1 MNASDTQE
9 RPTALVLGGRTGLLG
24 MALCAALEAAGWR
37 AEATGRPGAEDF
49 DKERLAGRIQAC
61 GARAVFNTWAHTQVD
76 KAEDEPDE
84 ARRLNAVLP
93 EIVGR
98 ACARA
103 GATLVHYST
112 DFVFGG
118 KADTPHGEDDPT
130 APESVYG
137 RTKLEGEKALLAL
150 DPPGLIIIRT
160 AWLFGPGKKNFV
172 RTMLD
177 LCRRTNCVSVVHDQ
191 VGSPTFTP
199 DLAKYSLALVAKG
212 ARGVFHVV
220 NSGEA
225 SWCELASEALRMA
238 GVPCAVTPVTSAE
251 YPQRAKRPAYSALS
265 TARFTQAT
273 GLTPRPWVQAVR
285 DYVLREMAAEPGLHP
300 DHPGREAAAAAAAP
314 PKVDTPRGRD

>member
-1 MNASDTQE
+1 MNANDADT
-9 RPTALVLGGRTGLLG
+9 RPAALVLGGRTGLLG

-37 AEATGRPGAEDF
+37 AEATARPEAGDF
-49 DKERLAGRIQAC
+49 DLLRLAGLVRDC
-61 GARAVFNTWAHTQVD
+61 GARTVFNTWAHTQVD

-103 GATLVHYST
+103 GAGLVHFST

-118 KADTPHGEDDPT
+118 KADTPRDEDDPP

-137 RTKLEGEKALLAL
+137 RTKLEGERALLAL
-150 DPPGLIIIRT
+150 DPPGLLIVRT

-177 LCRRTNCVSVVHDQ
+177 LCRRNNCVSVVHDQ

-199 DLAKYSLALVAKG
+199 DLARYTLALVDKG
-212 ARGVFHVV
+212 AQGLFHVV

-238 GVPCAVTPVTSAE
+238 GVPCAVAPVTSAE

-265 TARFTQAT
+265 TARFTRAT

-285 DYVLREMAAEPGLHP
+285 DYVLREVAP
-300 DHPGREAAAAAAAP
+300 EA
-314 PKVDTPRGRD
+314 